1 MLTDDDRHPPRLR
14 HDVQV
19 RPLRR
24 HHPSRPLGQ
33 GQEAGSEPPRGGTFV
48 PTPIVDACV
57 GRDSEKPNQAYASR
71 SGLTDEQI
79 RKILVTQQG
88 EDSVDLR
95 ESILYGWV

>member
-1 MLTDDDRHPPRLR
+1 M
-14 HDVQV
+14 
-19 RPLRR
+19 
-24 HHPSRPLGQ
+24 
-33 GQEAGSEPPRGGTFV
+33 
-48 PTPIVDACV
+48 

-95 ESILYGWV
+95 ESVLYGWV